1 MPNQNQPNN
10 NDPIFTAIGS
20 IASIFAIGKQQK
32 LTAQQQKLAGEQQ
45 KLAEEQ
51 QKLLALQAQAQ
62 AQQAQIDAAARQQ
75 ESDSLTEQI
84 KAKMQAAKAY
94 LVPISIAAS
103 VAIVALTFYYIK
115 KKKK

>member
-1 MPNQNQPNN
+1 MPNRNQPNN

-20 IASIFAIGKQQK
+20 IANIFALGKQQK
-32 LTAQQQKLAGEQQ
+32 LTAEQQ
-45 KLAEEQ
+45 KLAEQQ

>member
-1 MPNQNQPNN
+1 MPNRNQPNN

-32 LTAQQQKLAGEQQ
+32 LTAEQQ

-115 KKKK
+115 KNKK

>member
-1 MPNQNQPNN
+1 MPNQPKPNN

-20 IASIFAIGKQQK
+20 IANIFALGKQQK
-32 LTAQQQKLAGEQQ
+32 LTAEQQ
-45 KLAEEQ
+45 KLAEQQ

-115 KKKK
+115 KKNK